1 VKSQKNIFD
10 WRLQIVPNRAPVT
23 VVRVLPAEAQDPP
36 DSEQVSAWL
45 AAVEAQAII
54 LSVDAFTLEAYTRS
68 GADWESHSAAVNRM
82 REHLNELGRQFAKL
96 PEVEAQASPWQHAA
110 INRIRPLLKELAENS
125 AKVIE
130 YINDDPKQ
138 LSLDQY
144 RDYIEANA
152 DLSVKLP
159 AIISDFLKYGDT
171 RQRLKSLASTLDLNP
186 TRKREPRREEREA
199 AANGGVGAGIKDD

>member
-10 WRLQIVPNRAPVT
+10 WRLQILPNRAPVT
-23 VVRVLPAEAQDPP
+23 AVRVLHAEAPP

-68 GADWESHSAAVNRM
+68 GAAWESHSAAVNRM
-82 REHLNELGRQFAKL
+82 GEHLSELGRQFAKL
-96 PEVEAQASPWQHAA
+96 PEVQAQASPWQRAA

-125 AKVIE
+125 EKVIQ
-130 YINDDPKQ
+130 YINDDPKR

-171 RQRLKSLASTLDLNP
+171 RQRLKSLASTLDLNL
-186 TRKREPRREEREA
+186 TRKREPRREERKA
-199 AANGGVGAGIKDD
+199 AANGGVGAGIEDD